1 MTMRGVITKLVEQ
14 WTQDILKKTNLA
26 ILTLKKLFVY
36 LIK

>member
-14 WTQDILKKTNLA
+14 WTQGILKKTNLS
-26 ILTLKKLFVY
+26 ILSLKKLFVY